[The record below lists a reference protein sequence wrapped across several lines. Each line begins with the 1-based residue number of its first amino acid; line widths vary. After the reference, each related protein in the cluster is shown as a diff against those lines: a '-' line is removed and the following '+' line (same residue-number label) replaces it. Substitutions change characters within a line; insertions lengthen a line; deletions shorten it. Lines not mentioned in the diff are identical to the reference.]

1 LLGIRDK
8 RRMIPD
14 SAEITVERNTIRWEN
29 DDFSISEDEAASIS
43 DAIRDHLES
52 RRIDSV
58 LVDNRDASGTWPAE
72 VNEYW
77 TSLMQEM
84 YEQGIDCATV
94 SPSVTNTMQI
104 NRLAS
109 DGGMDDR
116 VKAFSASDY
125 DDALAFLGIDG

>member
-1 LLGIRDK
+1 
-8 RRMIPD
+8 MIPD

>member
-1 LLGIRDK
+1 LPGYPDT

-29 DDFSISEDEAASIS
+29 DHFSISEDEAASIS

>member
-1 LLGIRDK
+1 MLGIRDK

>member
-1 LLGIRDK
+1 
-8 RRMIPD
+8 MIPD

-116 VKAFSASDY
+116 VKAFSTSDY